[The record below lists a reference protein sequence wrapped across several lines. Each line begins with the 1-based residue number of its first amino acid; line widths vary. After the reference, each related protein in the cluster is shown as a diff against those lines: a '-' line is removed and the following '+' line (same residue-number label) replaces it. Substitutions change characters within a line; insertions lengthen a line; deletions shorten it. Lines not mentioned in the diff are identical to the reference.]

1 MRMLQRTP
9 LSLLFVQASAW
20 TSMLSAHGSKAW
32 YQCFMSAVLWTLRLG
47 VTLPVPGPVLCRHV
61 STVPLLSPGRGV
73 TLPTSG
79 AAFYMDPLVNINGS
93 LNHSPG
99 ARAAAAMAALPYDG
113 YGAQTWWAGGG
124 YDNTDVI
131 LFGGL
136 TAVNKS
142 ESFPSGEGCSRYT
155 MHTVAIN
162 AASSTCHDA
171 NGASPSTAPP
181 HAAQSRKHTAV
192 RG

>member
-1 MRMLQRTP
+1 MCY
-9 LSLLFVQASAW
+9 SFE
-20 TSMLSAHGSKAW
+20 
-32 YQCFMSAVLWTLRLG
+32 FMSAA
-47 VTLPVPGPVLCRHV
+47 
-61 STVPLLSPGRGV
+61 LLTPGRGV

-142 ESFPSGEGCSRYT
+142 ESFPSGEAC
-155 MHTVAIN
+155 VN
-162 AASSTCHDA
+162 APISIACM
-171 NGASPSTAPP
+171 SP
-181 HAAQSRKHTAV
+181 V
-192 RG
+192 RN